1 MCIRDR
7 AKVALG
13 YGLDEIKN
21 AITGKTCACFEPM
34 LDYCVVKIPKW
45 PFDKFVTAKR
55 TLGTQM
61 KATGEVMGIAPSFE
75 GALMKSIRSLEQ
87 NTTCLKLKMLESL
100 SKEDIE
106 RRLSNIDD
114 RRIFVIAEAMRRGVT
129 KEQIHAITKIDLWF
143 LDRILSLVEM
153 EEELKKNGTAPA
165 VIERAKYL
173 GFIAVSYTHLDVY
186 KRQDFTSPFCKACLS
201 RSGLCPSRWLA
212 VFNSCLLYTSRCV

>member
-1 MCIRDR
+1 MQFALHPDSFEYCVIEVNPRVSR
-7 AKVALG
+7 SSALASKATGYPIAKVAAKVALG

-106 RRLSNIDD
+106 RRLHNIDD

-129 KEQIHAITKIDLWF
+129 KEQI
-143 LDRILSLVEM
+143 
-153 EEELKKNGTAPA
+153 
-165 VIERAKYL
+165 
-173 GFIAVSYTHLDVY
+173 
-186 KRQDFTSPFCKACLS
+186 
-201 RSGLCPSRWLA
+201 
-212 VFNSCLLYTSRCV
+212 CLLYTSRCV